1 MHISALLA
9 NMSTLSP
16 QQHCLLVLTAALC
29 LLCTDASYAA
39 TKSARGHSSL
49 VEPGT
54 FRIDVNGKVRDLC
67 VNEISLPE
75 ISAKGWRERLSE
87 QGVRCELSNLR
98 REKNQTSWTGMCSSP
113 GMGRVF
119 RTRHDVLVKVID
131 ENNFEILTLMSGDLK
146 ARIPVRATRLNEN
159 KSQCDSQHDTFR
171 AWQ

>member
-1 MHISALLA
+1 MP
-9 NMSTLSP
+9 TLSP
-16 QQHCLLVLTAALC
+16 PKHCLSILAAALY
-29 LLCTDASYAA
+29 LLCAGAAHAA
-39 TKSARGHSSL
+39 TKSARGDSSL
-49 VEPGT
+49 IEQGA
-54 FRIDVNGKVRDLC
+54 FRIDLNGKVRDLC
-67 VNEISLPE
+67 VNEVSIPE

-159 KSQCDSQHDTFR
+159 KSQCDSRHDTFR